1 MSSSILPHILI
12 SICKPNKHVSQ
23 TCLRTE
29 KNVDPI
35 SVVVRSQWSFSQTST
50 QQLWTGLPQGAFPS
64 GLEQQIL
71 RKLNQKLITVVK
83 EQGKEFFSTI
93 NITHTTVLRISLPIP
108 LSMMEKSIRPA
119 SIFSSVSRSAR
130 SSLLLQSTELLRP
143 MNYFLV
149 SRPLPRHCG
158 VHSLVLSQ
166 AEWRSV
172 TSTSFSARS
181 AVWLEEG
188 QYRKGMAYMML
199 TMLV

>member
-93 NITHTTVLRISLPIP
+93 NITRTTVLRISLPIP

-119 SIFSSVSRSAR
+119 SIFSSASKSAR
-130 SSLLLQSTELLRP
+130 SSLLLQSTPPTPELS
-143 MNYFLV
+143 LV

-158 VHSLVLSQ
+158 VHSPVLSQ

-188 QYRKGMAYMML
+188 QCREGMAYMML